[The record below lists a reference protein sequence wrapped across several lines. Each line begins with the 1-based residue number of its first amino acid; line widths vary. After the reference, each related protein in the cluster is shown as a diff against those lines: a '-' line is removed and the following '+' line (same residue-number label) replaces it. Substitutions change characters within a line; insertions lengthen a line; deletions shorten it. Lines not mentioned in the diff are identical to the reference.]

1 MAVSIKRSDGNI
13 VSAHLSEFYTL
24 GIDPW
29 LLWNDKIVLYFKFD
43 STNALA
49 QDITPI
55 CNGKPANEKYVRL
68 SVQGYLKNQEKLVTE
83 GDKNAKNVMSWTVYA
98 NLFKYRK
105 TDFKHTR

>member
-49 QDITPI
+49 
-55 CNGKPANEKYVRL
+55 
-68 SVQGYLKNQEKLVTE
+68 
-83 GDKNAKNVMSWTVYA
+83 
-98 NLFKYRK
+98 
-105 TDFKHTR
+105 